1 MVTFVFSH
9 KTQSDA
15 ISSAEYLHKSMQGD
29 KAYVNGDICICT
41 QTIDRETKQPTCED
55 GNMDYEF
62 RGKTLHH
69 CVLLDVGTVDNPCVP
84 IVLLLDHPLDNGYN
98 SSYVHKTYGLEE
110 FED

>member
-41 QTIDRETKQPTCED
+41 QTIDRETKQPTCKD

>member
-29 KAYVNGDICICT
+29 KAYVTGDICICT

-110 FED
+110 IED